1 MAGHIK
7 KREWL
12 DGKALS
18 SDAQKR
24 KQQVREITARARA
37 AGRTLAPIRSTYQA
51 RIPSEQDR
59 RKDDVK
65 SFDRKRDAERW
76 LAEESAR
83 RVTGDTR
90 DSTKPFSELVA
101 TWERTRAAKLAPKTR
116 ERYAG
121 IVANYLLPEWGRT
134 PLAKL
139 DRPKIKEWFADLDA
153 SPGQAKKVHTVLSSI
168 LSEAVE
174 LRLLRDNPA
183 ARLGLA
189 TPPRHDM
196 TILTAEEVRSLAEAM
211 PRPSD
216 RLAVYVAAYCGLR
229 AGEQWA
235 LRCRDIDLP
244 RRQLSVTRT
253 LHEARGHLEFR
264 NTTKSD
270 GSRRA
275 VSLPIFLA
283 NMLETHL
290 ATLPADPNALL
301 FTAPGGG
308 NGREEGDGGPI
319 RHGLFV
325 RRVFKPALKGKPA
338 VEAKPA
344 KRGRAAQPARPAVPG
359 AVPADKA
366 KLRWHD
372 LRDTCASLLI
382 HNGASILLV
391 SKRLGHAAPSMT
403 LDRYGWLYPSAE
415 AALTDALDAT
425 FNTVMPL
432 RREAA

>member
-18 SDAQKR
+18 SDAEKR
-24 KQQVREITARARA
+24 KQQVREITATARA
-37 AGRTLAPIRSTYQA
+37 AGRSLAPIRSTYQA

-76 LAEESAR
+76 LTEESAR

-139 DRPKIKEWFADLDA
+139 DRPKIKEWFADLGA

-196 TILTAEEVRSLAEAM
+196 TILTAEEVRALAEAM
-211 PRPSD
+211 PR
-216 RLAVYVAAYCGLR
+216 AVRPA
-229 AGEQWA
+229 
-235 LRCRDIDLP
+235 
-244 RRQLSVTRT
+244 RR
-253 LHEARGHLEFR
+253 
-264 NTTKSD
+264 
-270 GSRRA
+270 
-275 VSLPIFLA
+275 
-283 NMLETHL
+283 
-290 ATLPADPNALL
+290 
-301 FTAPGGG
+301 
-308 NGREEGDGGPI
+308 
-319 RHGLFV
+319 V
-325 RRVFKPALKGKPA
+325 RRGL
-338 VEAKPA
+338 
-344 KRGRAAQPARPAVPG
+344 
-359 AVPADKA
+359 
-366 KLRWHD
+366 LR
-372 LRDTCASLLI
+372 LES
-382 HNGASILLV
+382 G
-391 SKRLGHAAPSMT
+391 
-403 LDRYGWLYPSAE
+403 
-415 AALTDALDAT
+415 
-425 FNTVMPL
+425 
-432 RREAA
+432 